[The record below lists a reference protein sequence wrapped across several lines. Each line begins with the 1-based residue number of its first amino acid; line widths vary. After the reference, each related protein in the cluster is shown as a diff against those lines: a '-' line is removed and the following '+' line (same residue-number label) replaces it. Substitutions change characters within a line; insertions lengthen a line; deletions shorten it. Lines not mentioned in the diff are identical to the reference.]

1 MNFTPFA
8 DVQLR
13 FQLTEGGAE
22 KGKGTYVARDTS
34 MRERVMNLYSEGET
48 TREELGVAAASIDL
62 LKRSKGREA
71 INRND
76 FSFSL

>member
-1 MNFTPFA
+1 MNFKPFA
-8 DVQLR
+8 DVLLG

-22 KGKGTYVARDTS
+22 KDKGAYVARDTS
-34 MRERVMNLYSEGET
+34 MRKRVMNMYSEGET

-62 LKRSKGREA
+62 LKRSKCREA

-76 FSFSL
+76 FSH